1 MHMKNKKIVAA
12 CCLVLLL
19 SAGMVF
25 AQTEKVAPEQKI
37 AAHQIIRLH
46 SIAGLDPKTATVKAG
61 TTVIWIN
68 ESGGIAEIQF
78 IDKQVTVACKSPTH
92 FVVDDEGVYV
102 SNKISPGAVA
112 SLCFVEKGTFKYVV
126 LREARRTDSV
136 KTPRD
141 LLEGTIIVE

>member
-1 MHMKNKKIVAA
+1 MKGRTIVAA
-12 CCLVLLL
+12 CCFVLLA
-19 SAGMVF
+19 AGMAF
-25 AQTEKVAPEQKI
+25 AQAEKVAPEQKI

-46 SIAGLDPKTATVKAG
+46 PLAGLDPKTATVKAG

-126 LREARRTDSV
+126 LRKPRRTDPV
-136 KTPRD
+136 KAPRD
-141 LLEGTIIVE
+141 LVEGTIIVE

>member
-1 MHMKNKKIVAA
+1 MKKHITFAG
-12 CCLVLLL
+12 CCLTAVLLW
-19 SAGMVF
+19 AGVAF
-25 AQTEKVAPEQKI
+25 AQAEKVVPEQKI
-37 AAHQIIRLH
+37 SAHQVIRLH
-46 SIAGLDPKTATVKAG
+46 PLAGLDPKTVTVKPG

-126 LREARRTDSV
+126 LREARRTDAI

-141 LLEGTIIVE
+141 LLEGTITVE

>member
-1 MHMKNKKIVAA
+1 MKYFRAVAA
-12 CCLVLLL
+12 CCLAFVL
-19 SAGMVF
+19 SAGIAC
-25 AQTEKVAPEQKI
+25 AQAEKVAPEQKI
-37 AAHQIIRLH
+37 AAHQVIRLH
-46 SIAGLDPKTATVKAG
+46 PLAGLDPKTATVKAG

-92 FVVDDEGVYV
+92 FVIDDEGVYI

-126 LREARRTDSV
+126 LREARRTDPV
-136 KTPRD
+136 KAPRD
-141 LLEGTIIVE
+141 SVEGTIIVE

>member
-1 MHMKNKKIVAA
+1 MKYVRVVAA
-12 CCLVLLL
+12 CCLAFVL
-19 SAGMVF
+19 SAGIAF
-25 AQTEKVAPEQKI
+25 AQAEKVAPEQKI
-37 AAHQIIRLH
+37 AAHQVIRLH
-46 SIAGLDPKTATVKAG
+46 PLAGLDPKTATVKAG

-112 SLCFVEKGTFKYVV
+112 SLCFVQKGTYKYVV
-126 LREARRTDSV
+126 LREARRTDPV
-136 KTPRD
+136 KVPRD

>member
-1 MHMKNKKIVAA
+1 MQYLRAVVA
-12 CCLVLLL
+12 CCLVAVLWVDG
-19 SAGMVF
+19 AF
-25 AQTEKVAPEQKI
+25 AQSEKVAPEQKI

-46 SIAGLDPKTATVKAG
+46 PLAGLDPKTAAVKAG

-68 ESGGIAEIQF
+68 ESGSIAEIQF

-92 FVVDDEGVYV
+92 FVVDDEGVYI

-126 LREARRTDSV
+126 LREARRTDAL
-136 KTPRD
+136 KMPRD